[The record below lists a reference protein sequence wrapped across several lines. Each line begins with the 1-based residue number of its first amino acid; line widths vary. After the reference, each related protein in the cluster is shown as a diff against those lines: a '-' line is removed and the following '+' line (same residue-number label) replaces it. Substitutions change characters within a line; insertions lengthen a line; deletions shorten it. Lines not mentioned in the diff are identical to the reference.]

1 MQYETEERPG
11 IIEVK
16 LRGQVTYADH
26 PSFRSIMSRL
36 AESAAQTLVF
46 ELNNVEFI
54 DSAGLGML
62 LIVRDTA
69 EQKKADV
76 ILRHPRGQVQ
86 KIFTSSKFET
96 LFTIEA

>member
-1 MQYETEERPG
+1 MQYETDERPG
-11 IIEVK
+11 VMEVK
-16 LRGQVTYADH
+16 LQGRVTYADH

-36 AESAAQTLVF
+36 NESAAQKLIF
-46 ELNNVEFI
+46 ELNAVEFI

-69 EQKKADV
+69 DQKKTEV

-86 KIFTSSKFET
+86 KIFSSSKFET